1 MLPDYV
7 DEKIERNVNDAS
19 SHSSTIVTD
28 KDNRALASIFAA
40 YSITATL
47 WLLFATAVG
56 IVLAYKFGAPDFGA
70 GAWLTFGRLRPI
82 HTNAT
87 FFGWASV
94 ALVGLAYYVAVRS
107 SRTSL
112 YSVKLGWVG
121 LVLFNV
127 AAVAGTVALDLG
139 YNDGNLE
146 YREWPWPIRLIF
158 LAALVVTAWNL
169 IGTVARRSTD
179 DIYLSNWY
187 TIGGVLWTCIIALVA
202 ILPWYQYGLGQV
214 SVSGYY
220 MHNAV
225 GMWFTPLALGI
236 FYYALPR
243 LLSRPIYS
251 YALGVLAFWT
261 NLVFYP
267 IIGAHHFL
275 FSPLPWWLQTTAIVF
290 SVAMLVPVWGGSAN
304 FLLTMRGRVR
314 DLAHSYPLMFILV
327 GVIGYLVGSTQGT
340 VEAFRSLQEVWHL
353 TNFTIGH
360 SHLTMYGFVTFAI
373 WGGVY
378 ALLPLAT
385 GKEPGPLGLM
395 VHFWM
400 AVVGSFIYVISL
412 SIGGTI
418 QGLNWKNGMPFIQS
432 VVDMQAYHVWRGV
445 GGALMFMSHIVFA
458 WNVWR
463 MTYGRAAKAAPFAA
477 LAPVSPQHEQAGPDR
492 RRVHPDLRGSRP
504 RDGRAAGHRA
514 VGNAARRRRRAAHRA
529 TGRRSRRLCCKRLQ
543 LLPHAAG
550 PAVATGQ
557 DLWTPVGT
565 GRLRLPNAGTAWFA
579 AHGAGSDQHRRAA
592 AKRSVAIHASLQSA
606 FGSAGIGHARLR
618 LDVRGRRPSAARG
631 DVHRAAKGVCAGHRC
646 GRALA

>member
-1 MLPDYV
+1 MTARTEV
-7 DEKIERNVNDAS
+7 AAG
-19 SHSSTIVTD
+19 IVTTVSQTSVQD
-28 KDNRALASIFAA
+28 ADDRALASIFSAYTVAA
-40 YSITATL
+40 SL

-56 IVLAYKFGAPDFGA
+56 ILLAYKFGAPDFGG

-87 FFGWASV
+87 FYGWASL
-94 ALVGLAYYVAVRS
+94 ALVGLAYYVAARS
-107 SRTSL
+107 SRTPL
-112 YSVKLGWVG
+112 YSVKLAWIG

-127 AAVAGTVALDLG
+127 AALAGTIALDLG

-169 IGTVARRSTD
+169 VGTVARRGTA

-187 TIGGVLWTCIIALVA
+187 TVGGVLWTCIIAIVA

-236 FYYALPR
+236 FYYALPK

-251 YALGVLAFWT
+251 YALGVFAFWT

-314 DLAHSYPLMFILV
+314 DLVHSYPLMFILV

-340 VEAFRSLQEVWHL
+340 FEAFRSLQEVWHL
-353 TNFTIGH
+353 TNFTVGH

-378 ALLPLAT
+378 ALLPFAT
-385 GKEPGPLGLM
+385 GKQPGELGLM
-395 VHFWM
+395 LHFWM

-418 QGLNWKNGMPFIQS
+418 QGLDWIRGLPFIQS
-432 VVDMQAYHVWRGV
+432 VVDMQSYYVWRGV
-445 GGALMFMSHIVFA
+445 GGLLMFLSHVVFG

-463 MTYGRAAKAAPFAA
+463 MTYGRAGKTAP
-477 LAPVSPQHEQAGPDR
+477 LAS
-492 RRVHPDLRGSRP
+492 
-504 RDGRAAGHRA
+504 
-514 VGNAARRRRRAAHRA
+514 
-529 TGRRSRRLCCKRLQ
+529 
-543 LLPHAAG
+543 LP
-550 PAVATGQ
+550 
-557 DLWTPVGT
+557 
-565 GRLRLPNAGTAWFA
+565 
-579 AHGAGSDQHRRAA
+579 SEEAA
-592 AKRSVAIHASLQSA
+592 A
-606 FGSAGIGHARLR
+606 
-618 LDVRGRRPSAARG
+618 
-631 DVHRAAKGVCAGHRC
+631 
-646 GRALA
+646 

>member
-1 MLPDYV
+1 MSVTADRSSPS
-7 DEKIERNVNDAS
+7 END
-19 SHSSTIVTD
+19 D
-28 KDNRALASIFAA
+28 RALASTFVA
-40 YSITATL
+40 YTVTATF
-47 WLLFATAVG
+47 WLLFATAIGVL
-56 IVLAYKFGAPDFGA
+56 LAYKFGAPDFAPGE
-70 GAWLTFGRLRPI
+70 WLTFGRLRPI

-87 FFGWASV
+87 FFGWASL
-94 ALVGLAYYVAVRS
+94 ALVGLAYYVAARS
-107 SRTSL
+107 SGTRL
-112 YSVKLGWVG
+112 YSIKLAWIG

-127 AAVAGTVALDLG
+127 AALAGTVALELG

-158 LAALVVTAWNL
+158 LAALVITVWNL
-169 IGTVARRSTD
+169 IGTVARRGTK

-236 FYYALPR
+236 FYYALPK

-251 YALGVLAFWT
+251 YALGVFAFWT

-304 FLLTMRGRVR
+304 FLLTMRGRFG
-314 DLAHSYPLMFILV
+314 DLVHSYPLMFIFV
-327 GVIGYLVGSTQGT
+327 GVIGYLVGSNQGT
-340 VEAFRSLQEVWHL
+340 LEAFRSLQEVWHL
-353 TNFTIGH
+353 TNFTVGH

-385 GKEPGPLGLM
+385 GKAPSQLGLSL
-395 VHFWM
+395 HFCM

-418 QGLNWKNGMPFIQS
+418 QGLDWIHGLPFIQS
-432 VVDMQAYHVWRGV
+432 VVDIQAYWVWRGI
-445 GGALMFMSHIVFA
+445 GGALMFLSHIVFA

-463 MTYGRAAKAAPFAA
+463 MSFGRSGKATQ
-477 LAPVSPQHEQAGPDR
+477 LAP
-492 RRVHPDLRGSRP
+492 L
-504 RDGRAAGHRA
+504 
-514 VGNAARRRRRAAHRA
+514 
-529 TGRRSRRLCCKRLQ
+529 
-543 LLPHAAG
+543 HA
-550 PAVATGQ
+550 
-557 DLWTPVGT
+557 DE
-565 GRLRLPNAGTAWFA
+565 
-579 AHGAGSDQHRRAA
+579 AA
-592 AKRSVAIHASLQSA
+592 A
-606 FGSAGIGHARLR
+606 
-618 LDVRGRRPSAARG
+618 
-631 DVHRAAKGVCAGHRC
+631 
-646 GRALA
+646 